1 MPDVKDFN
9 YFVSITVHNNVRR
22 AYEFARPFYLSRPT
36 HSGECGQF
44 LDPAN
49 NSLGR
54 ISCSRRI
61 VFPDV
66 FNSGYKFGPMLR
78 KRLTNPESSGAAG

>member
-1 MPDVKDFN
+1 MWQVLN
-9 YFVSITVHNNVRR
+9 
-22 AYEFARPFYLSRPT
+22 
-36 HSGECGQF
+36 
-44 LDPAN
+44 PAN
-49 NSLGR
+49 DSLGR

-78 KRLTNPESSGAAG
+78 ASTGRSSRMEELLDAVDNLLVV